1 MHLFGMLADIL
12 LKGDLIMEIKAVL
25 QKPYTE
31 DERIDFVVEYNHRHN
46 FLINETEN
54 ELQAL
59 AYTES
64 ELRKQEEETFQKEF
78 FQTSLGY
85 IRRSVYIEGTNE
97 VKNFLSDILPLLEVG
112 VPIITYNADKTQ
124 NRDIFV
130 TESFLKEC
138 KQQMLTDFYFKN

>member
-1 MHLFGMLADIL
+1 
-12 LKGDLIMEIKAVL
+12 MEIKAVL

-31 DERIDFVVEYNHRHN
+31 EERIDFVVEYNHRHN

-130 TESFLKEC
+130 TENFLKEC

>member
-1 MHLFGMLADIL
+1 
-12 LKGDLIMEIKAVL
+12 MEIKAVL

-31 DERIDFVVEYNHRHN
+31 EERIDFVVEYNHRHN

>member
-1 MHLFGMLADIL
+1 MLLFGMLADIL

-31 DERIDFVVEYNHRHN
+31 EERIDFVVEYNHRHN

>member
-31 DERIDFVVEYNHRHN
+31 EERIDFVVEYNHRHN

>member
-31 DERIDFVVEYNHRHN
+31 EERIDFVVEYNHRHN

-130 TESFLKEC
+130 TENFLKEC

>member
-1 MHLFGMLADIL
+1 MLLFGMLADIL

-31 DERIDFVVEYNHRHN
+31 EERIDFVVEYNHRHN

-130 TESFLKEC
+130 TENFLKEC